1 MTLGLTLGLTRATVA
16 VILVAG
22 LGGVAWA
29 QGTTPDGAALFKQQC
44 GACHSLDPNAPARQ
58 GPNLAGVYGRKA
70 GSVPGFNYSPGF
82 AKADFNWDEQHLDP
96 YLTNPQAV
104 IPGAI
109 MPYRQA
115 KAPVRAA
122 IITYLKEQSK

>member
-1 MTLGLTLGLTRATVA
+1 MVLRLKCVTLAAILT
-16 VILVAG
+16 AG
-22 LGGVAWA
+22 LGSSAWA
-29 QGTTPDGAALFKQQC
+29 EGATPDGAALFKQQC

-96 YLTNPQAV
+96 YLTNPQSV
-104 IPGAI
+104 ISGAI
-109 MPYRQA
+109 MPYRQS

-122 IITYLKEQSK
+122 IISYLKEQSK

>member
-1 MTLGLTLGLTRATVA
+1 MVPGIKRATLAAA
-16 VILVAG
+16 VIAVP
-22 LGGVAWA
+22 GGFACA
-29 QGTTPDGAALFKQQC
+29 QGATPDGAVLFKQQC

-70 GSVPGFNYSPGF
+70 GSVPGFSYSPGF

-96 YLTNPQAV
+96 YLANPQAV

-109 MPYRQA
+109 MPYRQS

>member
-1 MTLGLTLGLTRATVA
+1 MAPGLRRAALAA
-16 VILVAG
+16 VIIAG
-22 LGGVAWA
+22 PGSIAWA
-29 QGTTPDGAALFKQQC
+29 DGTALDGAALFKQQC
-44 GACHSLDPNAPARQ
+44 SACHRLDPNAPPGQ

-70 GSVPGFNYSPGF
+70 GSVPGFSYSPGF

-96 YLTNPQAV
+96 YLTNPQSVIAGAV
-104 IPGAI
+104 

-122 IITYLKEQSK
+122 IIGYLKEQSK